1 MFLRAINSH
10 VKLVQSNRSS
20 REISLKTDGNFD
32 LPSLVKEQM
41 LLHCFFFLLLHRIIP
56 KFSFQY
62 AFYWQAHLI
71 HLPSVWGKVCIKLEI
86 YASDTDML
94 QFHSKNKYSLVWLVL
109 FIFFFFLD
117 SYRKLKNVPN
127 GLNLESF
134 ALSCWPLWVLSAAHH
149 KLPSFTVLASK
160 FCFYLRSA
168 FRVWNEYSPVLNIC
182 IMWLWLMQN
191 ISVSVIFVRSIWRTE
206 KV

>member
-10 VKLVQSNRSS
+10 VKLVQSNRRS

-41 LLHCFFFLLLHRIIP
+41 LLRCFFFLLLHRIIQ

-86 YASDTDML
+86 YASDMEML
-94 QFHSKNKYSLVWLVL
+94 QFHSKNKYSLVWLAL
-109 FIFFFFLD
+109 FIFFFF
-117 SYRKLKNVPN
+117 RFIPK
-127 GLNLESF
+127 
-134 ALSCWPLWVLSAAHH
+134 
-149 KLPSFTVLASK
+149 
-160 FCFYLRSA
+160 
-168 FRVWNEYSPVLNIC
+168 
-182 IMWLWLMQN
+182 
-191 ISVSVIFVRSIWRTE
+191 TE
-206 KV
+206 KCPKWFKSRIICFVMLTLMSTVRCPP

>member
-1 MFLRAINSH
+1 MVILIC
-10 VKLVQSNRSS
+10 LPSS
-20 REISLKTDGNFD
+20 RNRCYCDAFS
-32 LPSLVKEQM
+32 S
-41 LLHCFFFLLLHRIIP
+41 FFCIGLFQSFLFNMHFIDRHTLFICRLFEERCALN
-56 KFSFQY
+56 KKY
-62 AFYWQAHLI
+62 
-71 HLPSVWGKVCIKLEI
+71 
-86 YASDTDML
+86 ML

-182 IMWLWLMQN
+182 IMWLWLM
-191 ISVSVIFVRSIWRTE
+191 
-206 KV
+206 